1 MASVGAVGYAADDGR
16 STAIVPQRDGEEMAV
31 LDLLSPERHADL
43 PVRRPTAAGRHFVQV
58 VPSEFGRVAARAPIL
73 LTKYAETGQFYPGA
87 IFGFVE
93 GENLLVDDAGVLEGH
108 MPVDLERQGFFIAEE
123 NIAIDPDHPRF
134 KGGEIPLFEDGQP
147 SDALRRVQRAL
158 GLLKAGLDTTEPF
171 IATMLETGLVEPID
185 ISLSFDD
192 GEKIALTGLY
202 TISRD
207 ALSELDDAAVLRLFR
222 AGHLQLAQ
230 TMIDSLDQI
239 PLLARRRNDRV
250 ASFRP

>member
-1 MASVGAVGYAADDGR
+1 
-16 STAIVPQRDGEEMAV
+16 
-31 LDLLSPERHADL
+31 
-43 PVRRPTAAGRHFVQV
+43 
-58 VPSEFGRVAARAPIL
+58 
-73 LTKYAETGQFYPGA
+73 
-87 IFGFVE
+87 
-93 GENLLVDDAGVLEGH
+93 
-108 MPVDLERQGFFIAEE
+108 
-123 NIAIDPDHPRF
+123 
-134 KGGEIPLFEDGQP
+134 
-147 SDALRRVQRAL
+147 VQRAL

-171 IATMLETGLVEPID
+171 IAAMLEAGLVEPID